1 MTDYEIKLPGE
12 LLSSLMSDNT
22 GFAQLIGSVLN
33 QVLEAQATEQ
43 IGADRYERN
52 ADRGG
57 YRNGVRTRVLYTRVG
72 PVTLRVPQFRDGAFS
87 TEIFGRYQRSE
98 QAFVLAIMEMVLN
111 GVSTRKVTKIT
122 EELCGSRFSKSTVS
136 QLCTGLDARVRAFN
150 ERPLGSFPF
159 LIIDAMYCKSRTDYD
174 GVVSKA
180 ALMISALNAE
190 GNREILGVRIGDSES
205 DSFWRETF
213 AWLKDRGVKDVA
225 FVTSDDHRGMVK
237 ALNRSFQGVMWQRC
251 QVHFM
256 RNVLSFTSAR
266 HKAAMAAGLK
276 RVFASDDV
284 SEARTKSVELA
295 EQLDKRADRAIEC
308 LEQGLEDALAVYA
321 LPSKYRRR
329 LKSTNMQERLIQEVR
344 RRERVIRI
352 FPNEDAVL
360 RLIGALLAEFHEEW
374 QGRKYLDM
382 DDYHEWD
389 AQRKADEKERN
400 VISMS
405 DT

>member
-180 ALMISALNAE
+180 ALMISAVNAE

-256 RNVLSFTSAR
+256 RNVLSFTPAR

-352 FPNEDAVL
+352 FPNEDSVL

>member
-1 MTDYEIKLPGE
+1 M
-12 LLSSLMSDNT
+12 
-22 GFAQLIGSVLN
+22 
-33 QVLEAQATEQ
+33 
-43 IGADRYERN
+43 
-52 ADRGG
+52 
-57 YRNGVRTRVLYTRVG
+57 
-72 PVTLRVPQFRDGAFS
+72 
-87 TEIFGRYQRSE
+87 
-98 QAFVLAIMEMVLN
+98 LAVMEMVLN

-122 EELCGSRFSKSTVS
+122 EDLCGSRFSKSTVS

-150 ERPLGSFPF
+150 ERPLASFPF
-159 LIIDAMYCKSRTDYD
+159 LIIDAMYCKSRTGYD

-213 AWLKDRGVKDVA
+213 AWLKERGVKDVA

-256 RNVLSFTSAR
+256 RNVLSFTPAR
-266 HKAAMAAGLK
+266 HKAAMAADLK

-295 EQLDKRADRAIEC
+295 EQLDKRAHRAIEC

-352 FPNEDAVL
+352 FPNEDSVL

-405 DT
+405 ET

>member
-1 MTDYEIKLPGE
+1 MTDYEIKLPKE
-12 LLSSLMSDNT
+12 LLSSLMTEST

-43 IGADRYERN
+43 IGADRYERS

-57 YRNGVRTRVLYTRVG
+57 YRNGVRPRVLYTRVG
-72 PVTLRVPQFRDGAFS
+72 PVTLLVPQFRDGAFS

-98 QAFVLAIMEMVLN
+98 QAFVLALMEMVLN
-111 GVSTRKVTKIT
+111 GVSMRKVTKIT
-122 EELCGSRFSKSTVS
+122 EELCGTQFSKSTVS

-180 ALMISALNAE
+180 ALMISAVNAE

-205 DSFWRETF
+205 ESFWRETF
-213 AWLKDRGVKDVA
+213 AWLKDRGIKDVA

-256 RNVLSFTSAR
+256 RNVLSFTPAR

-276 RVFASDDV
+276 RIFASDNIT
-284 SEARTKSVELA
+284 EARAKAVELA
-295 EQLDKRADRAIEC
+295 EELDKRAARAVEC
-308 LEQGLEDALAVYA
+308 LENSLEDALAVYA
-321 LPSKYRRR
+321 LPEKYRRR

-352 FPNEDAVL
+352 FPNEASVL

-382 DDYHEWD
+382 VEYHEWR
-389 AQRKADEKERN
+389 AQKLQDEKEKN
-400 VISMS
+400 VVAM
-405 DT
+405 TEV

>member
-22 GFAQLIGSVLN
+22 GFAQLLGSVLN

-57 YRNGVRTRVLYTRVG
+57 YRNGVRPRVLYTRVG
-72 PVTLRVPQFRDGAFS
+72 PVTLQVPQFRDGAFS

-136 QLCTGLDARVRAFN
+136 QLCTGLEARVRAFN

-180 ALMISALNAE
+180 ALMISAVNAE

-213 AWLKDRGVKDVA
+213 AWLKDRGIKDVA

-256 RNVLSFTSAR
+256 RNVLSFTPAR
-266 HKAAMAAGLK
+266 HKAAMASGLK
-276 RVFASDDV
+276 RIFASDDV
-284 SEARTKSVELA
+284 SEARAKAVELA
-295 EQLDKRADRAIEC
+295 EQMDKRADRAIEC

-352 FPNEDAVL
+352 FPNEASVL

-382 DDYHEWD
+382 ADYHEWN
-389 AQRKADEKERN
+389 AQRNADEKEKN

-405 DT
+405 ET

>member
-1 MTDYEIKLPGE
+1 MTDYEIKLPGA

-180 ALMISALNAE
+180 ALMISAINAE

-256 RNVLSFTSAR
+256 RNVLSFTPAR

-321 LPSKYRRR
+321 LPTKYRRR

-352 FPNEDAVL
+352 FPNEASVL

>member
-12 LLSSLMSDNT
+12 LLSSLMTENT
-22 GFAQLIGSVLN
+22 GFAELIGSVLN
-33 QVLEAQATEQ
+33 QVLEAQASEQ
-43 IGADRYERN
+43 IGAQRYERN
-52 ADRGG
+52 TARGG
-57 YRNGVRTRVLYTRVG
+57 YRNGVRPRVLYTRVG
-72 PVTLRVPQFRDGAFS
+72 PVTLQVPQFRDGAFS

-122 EELCGSRFSKSTVS
+122 EELCGAQFSKSTVS

-159 LIIDAMYCKSRTDYD
+159 LIIDAMYCKSRTQYD

-180 ALMISALNAE
+180 ALMISAVNAE

-205 DSFWRETF
+205 ESFWRETF
-213 AWLKDRGVKDVA
+213 EWLKDRGIKDVA

-256 RNVLSFTSAR
+256 RNVLSFTPAR
-266 HKAAMAAGLK
+266 HKTAMAAGLK
-276 RVFASDDV
+276 RIFASEDAA
-284 SEARTKSVELA
+284 EARAKAVELA
-295 EQLDKRADRAIEC
+295 EQMDERAARAIEC
-308 LEQGLEDALAVYA
+308 LENGLEDALAVYA
-321 LPSKYRRR
+321 LPQKYRRR

-352 FPNEDAVL
+352 FPNEESVL

-374 QGRKYLDM
+374 QCRKYLDM
-382 DDYHEWD
+382 AEYHEWH
-389 AQRKADEKERN
+389 AQRTADRKDKKVVAMNE
-400 VISMS
+400 
-405 DT
+405 T

>member
-1 MTDYEIKLPGE
+1 MTDYEIKLPKE
-12 LLSSLMSDNT
+12 LLSSLMTEST
-22 GFAQLIGSVLN
+22 GFAQLIGSVLD

-43 IGADRYERN
+43 IGADRYERS

-57 YRNGVRTRVLYTRVG
+57 YRNGVRPRVLYTRVG

-98 QAFVLAIMEMVLN
+98 QAFVMALMEMVLN
-111 GVSTRKVTKIT
+111 GVSMRKVTKIT
-122 EELCGSRFSKSTVS
+122 EELCGTQFSKSTVS

-180 ALMISALNAE
+180 ALMISAVNAE

-205 DSFWRETF
+205 ESFWRETF
-213 AWLKDRGVKDVA
+213 EWLKDRGIKDVA
-225 FVTSDDHRGMVK
+225 FVTSDDHRGMVS
-237 ALNRSFQGVMWQRC
+237 ALKRSFQGVIWQRC

-256 RNVLSFTSAR
+256 RNVLSFTPAR

-276 RVFASDDV
+276 RIFASEDV
-284 SEARTKSVELA
+284 AEARAKALELA
-295 EQLDKRADRAIEC
+295 EQLDKRAARAVDC
-308 LEQGLEDALAVYA
+308 LDNGLEDALAVYA
-321 LPSKYRRR
+321 LPAKYRRR

-352 FPNEDAVL
+352 FPNEASVL

-382 DDYHEWD
+382 AEYHEWR
-389 AQRKADEKERN
+389 AQKLVDEKEKN
-400 VISMS
+400 VVAM
-405 DT
+405 TEV

>member
-12 LLSSLMSDNT
+12 LLSSLMTEST

-43 IGADRYERN
+43 IGAERYERS
-52 ADRGG
+52 AERGG
-57 YRNGVRTRVLYTRVG
+57 YRNGVRPRVLYTRVG
-72 PVTLRVPQFRDGAFS
+72 PVTLLVPQFRDGAFS

-98 QAFVLAIMEMVLN
+98 QALVLALMEMVLN

-122 EELCGSRFSKSTVS
+122 EELCGTQFSKSTVS

-159 LIIDAMYCKSRTDYD
+159 LIIDAMYCKSRTQYD

-180 ALMISALNAE
+180 ALMISAVNAE

-205 DSFWRETF
+205 ESFWRETF
-213 AWLKDRGVKDVA
+213 EWLKDRGIKDVA
-225 FVTSDDHRGMVK
+225 FVTSDDHRGMVN
-237 ALNRSFQGVMWQRC
+237 ALKRSFQGGIWQRC

-256 RNVLSFTSAR
+256 RNVLSVTPAR

-276 RVFASDDV
+276 RIFASEDV
-284 SEARTKSVELA
+284 GEARAKAVELA
-295 EQLDKRADRAIEC
+295 EQLDKRAARAIEC
-308 LEQGLEDALAVYA
+308 LEHGLEDALAVYS
-321 LPSKYRRR
+321 LPAKYRRR

-352 FPNEDAVL
+352 FPNEASVL

-374 QGRKYLDM
+374 QCRKYLDM
-382 DDYHEWD
+382 AQYHEWN
-389 AQRKADEKERN
+389 AQRLAGENEKKVVVMTEA
-400 VISMS
+400 
-405 DT
+405 

>member
-122 EELCGSRFSKSTVS
+122 EELCRSRFSKSTVS

-180 ALMISALNAE
+180 ALMISAVNAE

-256 RNVLSFTSAR
+256 RNVLSFTPAR

-352 FPNEDAVL
+352 FPNEDSVL

>member
-1 MTDYEIKLPGE
+1 MTDYEIKLPGD
-12 LLSSLMSDNT
+12 LLSSLMSENT

-43 IGADRYERN
+43 IGADRYERS

-57 YRNGVRTRVLYTRVG
+57 YRNGVRPRVLYTRVG
-72 PVTLRVPQFRDGAFS
+72 PVTLLVPQFRDGAFS

-98 QAFVLAIMEMVLN
+98 QAFVLALMEMVLN
-111 GVSTRKVTKIT
+111 GVSMRKVTKIT
-122 EELCGSRFSKSTVS
+122 EELCGTQFSKSTVS

-159 LIIDAMYCKSRTDYD
+159 LIIDAMYCKARTQYD

-180 ALMISALNAE
+180 ALMISAVNAE

-205 DSFWRETF
+205 ESFWRETF
-213 AWLKDRGVKDVA
+213 EWLKDRGIKDVA

-256 RNVLSFTSAR
+256 RNVLSFTPAR

-276 RVFASDDV
+276 RIFASEDV
-284 SEARTKSVELA
+284 AEARAKAVELA
-295 EQLDKRADRAIEC
+295 TQLDKRADRAIKC
-308 LEQGLEDALAVYA
+308 LEHGLEDALAVYA

-352 FPNEDAVL
+352 FPNEASVL

-374 QGRKYLDM
+374 QCRKYLDM
-382 DDYHEWD
+382 AEYHEWD
-389 AQRKADEKERN
+389 AQRKADEKEKN
-400 VISMS
+400 VVSM
-405 DT
+405 TEA

>member
-1 MTDYEIKLPGE
+1 
-12 LLSSLMSDNT
+12 MSDNT

-180 ALMISALNAE
+180 ALMISAVNAE

-256 RNVLSFTSAR
+256 RNVLSFTPAR

>member
-1 MTDYEIKLPGE
+1 MTDYEIRLPGE
-12 LLSSLMSDNT
+12 LLSSLMSENT

-52 ADRGG
+52 ADKGG

-136 QLCTGLDARVRAFN
+136 QLCTGLDAKVRAFN

-180 ALMISALNAE
+180 ALMISAINAE
-190 GNREILGVRIGDSES
+190 GNRVILGVRIGDSES

-213 AWLKDRGVKDVA
+213 VWLKDRGIKDVA

-237 ALNRSFQGVMWQRC
+237 ALNRSFQGVMSQRC
-251 QVHFM
+251 QVHFK
-256 RNVLSFTSAR
+256 RNVLSFTPAR
-266 HKAAMAAGLK
+266 HKTAMAAGLK
-276 RVFASDDV
+276 RIFASDDV
-284 SEARTKSVELA
+284 SEARVKAVELA

-352 FPNEDAVL
+352 FPNEDSVL

-374 QGRKYLDM
+374 QCRKYLDM
-382 DDYHEWD
+382 ADYHEWN
-389 AQRKADEKERN
+389 AQKKADEKERN

-405 DT
+405 ET